1 MGNIR
6 RASVQSVGSEIYFLD
21 NNFWSQRRIAC
32 KVNKYQVS
40 KHDHSPVTKIN
51 LHGVLFNICKLKYLK
66 WTKRFGVLKIASC
79 IINNSQFHMFDT
91 KSYICYSEQMT
102 QMQLCNCADF
112 VRTVRNYCWQK
123 LIWIL
128 YRQKYCEVWGRTT
141 SINECSLLSK
151 YLLWRKNIILFQ
163 LISPIFLEAY
173 ASFLCF
179 DGCGAVCWEGVPN
192 FGCDLNKNF
201 RES

>member
-1 MGNIR
+1 MHR
-6 RASVQSVGSEIYFLD
+6 LLIYRFSIKILTG
-21 NNFWSQRRIAC
+21 
-32 KVNKYQVS
+32 
-40 KHDHSPVTKIN
+40 VTKIN
-51 LHGVLFNICKLKYLK
+51 LHAVLFNICKLNYLK

-163 LISPIFLEAY
+163 LISPIFLEAFHHMPVFSVLTDV
-173 ASFLCF
+173 ARC
-179 DGCGAVCWEGVPN
+179 VEKV
-192 FGCDLNKNF
+192 F
-201 RES
+201 RTLDVIWTKTFEKVNIKSIML